1 MKEGG
6 ARTDSAFCRF
16 FGFMIFG
23 ATLLNK
29 IKMYFYTAHPAVF
42 SKSVFFNGYPYIL

>member
-1 MKEGG
+1 M
-6 ARTDSAFCRF
+6 DSAFCRYSWF
-16 FGFMIFG
+16 IMFG

-29 IKMYFYTAHPAVF
+29 IKMYFYTAHPAVS

>member
-1 MKEGG
+1 M
-6 ARTDSAFCRF
+6 DSAFCRYSCF
-16 FGFMIFG
+16 IMFG
-23 ATLLNK
+23 AALLNK